1 MTLLSEDEAE
11 FIDLVL
17 EAGDR
22 ALEQDTFEFMIQDGV
37 PADGLINSSRGYT
50 LGEVLESLD
59 EKGLA
64 YTDSQEENIHYN
76 DGGIRGG
83 EVKKIKWEDTGFKK
97 IDRQYIYFTAELKEL
112 YQEKGET

>member
-1 MTLLSEDEAE
+1 MTLLSEDETE

-17 EAGDR
+17 AAGDR
-22 ALEQDTFEFMIQDGV
+22 ALERDTFEFMIQDGV
-37 PADGLINSSRGYT
+37 PADAFIDSYRDYT

-64 YTDSQEENIHYN
+64 YTDSQEEIIHYN
-76 DGGIRGG
+76 GGAFRRG
-83 EVKKIKWEDTGFKK
+83 EVEKIKWEDTGFRK

-112 YQEKGET
+112 YQEKGEA